1 MDWVLR
7 CKMGVGGQEWPGE
20 GGWGKKW
27 VYGILSA
34 VKILKENLWAQMWNT
49 ELFIECQFYY
59 IIIAKLTCSD
69 GMPCANRHL
78 HAALH
83 SCSQQPH
90 GAARGRA
97 GLCIQ
102 IFTNLETTLGTSAI
116 SVSFAINW
124 QVDTDYYPTLTELT
138 LASKLLQIGRY
149 IFFLIL

>member
-1 MDWVLR
+1 
-7 CKMGVGGQEWPGE
+7 MGWRGWRGQKGG
-20 GGWGKKW
+20 
-27 VYGILSA
+27 I
-34 VKILKENLWAQMWNT
+34 WNT
-49 ELFIECQFYY
+49 FSNKDFKRKSVGTNVKHKLFIECQFFH
-59 IIIAKLTCSD
+59 IIIAKLTFSD

-83 SCSQQPH
+83 SCSRQPH

-97 GLCIQ
+97 GICIQ
-102 IFTNLETTLGTSAI
+102 IFTNLETTLRTSAI